1 VARRDGIP
9 QCCSQAEARKYM
21 RTKLPTN
28 SFLSA
33 SAVFLFSNV
42 LAAATP
48 FVLLP
53 ILTRYLSPAEYGQ
66 VAIFQALV
74 TGLAAIIGISADSAA
89 GVKYY
94 DSHITPTELKSY
106 IGSCMFV
113 LVVTSALALLL
124 SAVFLRPIS
133 GWLALRQQWLPL
145 SVVVASAN
153 LVVSLRMV
161 QWQVRNKPK
170 KFGMFKVS
178 QSLLNMLVSLIL
190 VVSFSLGSEG
200 RILAMSLVPVAFA
213 LLAIILLR
221 RDEMLGFAY
230 RGEHVRDI
238 VAYGVPLI
246 PHSIGYFLL
255 SSVDRFVI
263 NDKLG
268 TTQVGMYI
276 VAVQLVAAS
285 GLVFDAINS
294 AYVPWLFER
303 LKRNEAAEKRQIV
316 RRTLAYFLFL
326 LVAVALAFTFGGRVL
341 VLIAG
346 QRYAEAGR
354 VVGWLALGWA
364 FYGMY
369 LMVTNYI
376 FFSKRTGLLSAST
389 ILAGT
394 INIGFLLVFVP
405 HMGIIGAGIAFAI
418 SSGVKFIMTW
428 YVSQLSF
435 PMPWFSFRSNL
446 Q

>member
-1 VARRDGIP
+1 MIEP
-9 QCCSQAEARKYM
+9 
-21 RTKLPTN
+21 KLANICPRSHPTTV
-28 SFLSA
+28 SSRHLH
-33 SAVFLFSNV
+33 AVFLFSNV

-66 VAIFQALV
+66 VAIYQALV
-74 TGLAAIIGISADSAA
+74 TGLAAVIGISADSAA

-94 DSHITPTELKSY
+94 DSHITSTELKSY
-106 IGSCMFV
+106 IGSCMLV
-113 LVVTSALALLL
+113 LIVTSALALLVT
-124 SAVFLRPIS
+124 AVFLRPIAE
-133 GWLALRQQWLPL
+133 WLALGEQWLPL

-170 KFGMFKVS
+170 KFGTFKVT
-178 QSLLNMLVSLIL
+178 QSLLNLLVSLLL

-200 RILAMSLVPVAFA
+200 RILAMSLVPIVYAI
-213 LLAIILLR
+213 LAIILLH
-221 RDEMLGFAY
+221 RDGILGFAY
-230 RGEHVRDI
+230 RREHVREV

-263 NDKLG
+263 NDRLG
-268 TTQVGMYI
+268 TAQVGMYI
-276 VAVQLVAAS
+276 VAVQLVSAS

-303 LKRNEAAEKRQIV
+303 LKRNEALEKRQIV
-316 RRTLAYFLFL
+316 RRTLAYFIFL
-326 LVAVALAFTFGGRVL
+326 ILVAALAFPLGSQVL
-341 VLIAG
+341 VLVAG
-346 QRYAEAGR
+346 QRYAAAGP

-394 INIGFLLVFVP
+394 INVGLLLVFVP
-405 HMGIIGAGIAFAI
+405 QPHGNSIGAGIAFAI
-418 SSGVKFIMTW
+418 SSGVKFIVTW
-428 YVSQLSF
+428 YVSQLEF
-435 PMPWFSFRSNL
+435 PHAVV
-446 Q
+446 

>member
-1 VARRDGIP
+1 MP
-9 QCCSQAEARKYM
+9 
-21 RTKLPTN
+21 TKPAN
-28 SFLSA
+28 HSFLSA

-53 ILTRYLSPAEYGQ
+53 ILTRYLSPAEYGE
-66 VAIFQALV
+66 VAIYQALV
-74 TGLAAIIGISADSAA
+74 TGLAAVIGISADSAA

-94 DSHITPTELKSY
+94 DSRVTPMELKGY
-106 IGSCMFV
+106 IGSCMLV
-113 LVVTSALALLL
+113 LIATSTLALLFL
-124 SAVFLRPIS
+124 VLFLRPIS
-133 GWLALRQQWLPL
+133 GWLALSARWLPL
-145 SVVVASAN
+145 SVAVASAN
-153 LVVSLRMV
+153 LIISLRMV

-178 QSLLNMLVSLIL
+178 QSLLNMLASLVL
-190 VVSFSLGSEG
+190 VVSFALGSEG
-200 RILAMSLVPVAFA
+200 RILAMSLVPIAYAIFA
-213 LLAIILLR
+213 IFLLH
-221 RDEMLGFAY
+221 RDELLGFTY
-230 RGEHVRDI
+230 RGESVRDI

-263 NDKLG
+263 NEKIG
-268 TTQVGMYI
+268 TAQVGLYI
-276 VAVQLVAAS
+276 VAVQLVSAS

-303 LKRNEAAEKRQIV
+303 LKRNEVTEKRQIV
-316 RRTLAYFLFL
+316 RRTLTYFLFL
-326 LVAVALAFTFGGRVL
+326 LVAAALAFIIGGRVL
-341 VLIAG
+341 VIIAG
-346 QRYAEAGR
+346 QRYAEAGP

-389 ILAGT
+389 ILAGM
-394 INIGFLLVFVP
+394 INVGLLLVLVP
-405 HMGIIGAGIAFAI
+405 HMGIVGASVAFAI

-428 YVSQLSF
+428 YASQLSF

-446 Q
+446 E